1 MKADQYKGTQL
12 FDLKAGRLKEGTM
25 SMNMKGSLAMSAN
38 GQDLEMTMRIKVKQ
52 KTTITDKSPV
62 VD

>member
-1 MKADQYKGTQL
+1 
-12 FDLKAGRLKEGTM
+12 
-25 SMNMKGSLAMSAN
+25 MSAN
-38 GQDLEMTMRIKVKQ
+38 GQDLEMTMRIKAKQ